1 MTGSVS
7 VRFAAR
13 RVSRSIE
20 EVDAAGADV
29 AVVVDGRNR
38 DTDVERQ
45 CVDHLP
51 TSLIDVPA
59 DRRSA
64 DVLASLSRRRHV
76 RRSL

>member
-1 MTGSVS
+1 MLRHAPRGPQTLRNLRVRIRHELKTTTALERMT
-7 VRFAAR
+7 
-13 RVSRSIE
+13 
-20 EVDAAGADV
+20 AGH
-29 AVVVDGRNR
+29 
-38 DTDVERQ
+38 TDVERQ